1 MILKIKKLHEKA
13 VIPTYAKLGDAG
25 LDLTAVRIET
35 QDGSHITYGIGLAF
49 EIPENHVGLI
59 YPRSSIRNYDLQL
72 SNSVGVVDSGYR
84 GEIMFTFKK
93 LKGNGSKAYVVGDRI
108 GQLIVMPVQQA
119 QIYIVHEL
127 SDSERG
133 LGGFGSTGV

>member
-25 LDLTAVRIET
+25 LDLTAVRIQT
-35 QDGSHITYGIGLAF
+35 QDDSHITYGIGLAF

-72 SNSVGVVDSGYR
+72 SNSVGVIDSGYR

-93 LKGNGSKAYVVGDRI
+93 LKGSGSRIYAVGDRI
-108 GQLIVMPVQQA
+108 GQLIVMPIQQA
-119 QIYIVHEL
+119 QIRIVHEL
-127 SDSERG
+127 SDSDRG
-133 LGGFGSTGV
+133 LGGFGSTGT